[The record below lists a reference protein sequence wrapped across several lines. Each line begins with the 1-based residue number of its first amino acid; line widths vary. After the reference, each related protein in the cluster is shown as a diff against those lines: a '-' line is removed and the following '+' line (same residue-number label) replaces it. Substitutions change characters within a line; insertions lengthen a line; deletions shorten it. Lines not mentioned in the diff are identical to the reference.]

1 MLKWSRQLKL
11 DSLKKALFGF
21 AFGGLLMSSTLT
33 PSNADV
39 GVDYRGAW
47 VDKHIG
53 AKEDTQIREDDEGI
67 QAVYTFRGS
76 DGHIFDDPTLF
87 RALKHASLCVTEH
100 NAENLNSLAANYPNI
115 ESLTLRQPIMLRKEE
130 IAVFKSFRKL
140 RLLELDCTVASPG
153 DLLNILT
160 PTIEQ
165 IELVNS
171 NAFEC
176 TTPLRLPQ
184 LTELRVMH
192 SKLHKDFL
200 KELEAPK
207 LKRIFI
213 HSVQLEPNTLSSLSK
228 FRNLREVNVA
238 GSILSKADID
248 TITALKVRL
257 VTPENELVRKT
268 GVW

>member
-1 MLKWSRQLKL
+1 
-11 DSLKKALFGF
+11 
-21 AFGGLLMSSTLT
+21 MSSTLT